1 MSEETH
7 IKEHAEEHAGH
18 HITPPKF
25 YVYNALAVAALMGLT
40 VLFGKWDVL
49 DFHEV
54 NGLNLLIA
62 LVIAIAKCGCIIAIF
77 MGVWWNTP
85 LVKMFALAV
94 VGWLCI
100 LFMFTLIDV
109 ASPDWGLGT
118 PYLDLGHPGQNPLH
132 MESPAPIE
140 APAPPVHSE

>member
-1 MSEETH
+1 MSEEIITE
-7 IKEHAEEHAGH
+7 EHAEEHVGH
-18 HITPPKF
+18 HITPPMHFVK
-25 YVYNALAVAALMGLT
+25 NALAVGLLMALT
-40 VLFGKWDVL
+40 VAFGKMDVL

-62 LVIAIAKCGCIIAIF
+62 LVIAIAKCGCIMAIF

-85 LVKMFALAV
+85 IVKMFALVAI
-94 VGWLCI
+94 GWLCI

-118 PYLDLGHPGQNPLH
+118 PYLDQENFGVNPLYI
-132 MESPAPIE
+132 ESPAPIE
-140 APAPPVHSE
+140 PPAHTE